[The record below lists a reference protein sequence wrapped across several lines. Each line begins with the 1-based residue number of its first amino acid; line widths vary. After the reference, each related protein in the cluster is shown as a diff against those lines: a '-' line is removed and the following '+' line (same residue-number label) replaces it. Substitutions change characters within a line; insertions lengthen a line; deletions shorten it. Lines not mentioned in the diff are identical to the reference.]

1 MRMNTLAR
9 SSLGLLISLVVA
21 CTPSRKEEQ
30 AQNEEILVND
40 FGMIGT
46 TPIKEY
52 SIRNRA
58 GMQVSV
64 LNYGGTITEIIVP
77 DRNGNF
83 ENVVLSFPTL
93 TGYLGDNN
101 PYFGALIGRY
111 ANRIGKAT
119 FQLNEQQYTLAPN
132 NNGNTL
138 HGGKK
143 GFDKVVWN
151 VKLESDSSLR
161 MTYDSPDGEE
171 GFPGNLHVEV
181 VFTLS
186 EANALTLD
194 YTATTDQATPVN
206 LTSHAYFNLSAGK
219 SSTILDHELQLFAE
233 RITAV
238 NDSLIPTGEFMEVFE
253 TPFDFLEAKSIGRD
267 IQNVPGGYDHNFVL
281 FEAKE
286 TGLAG
291 PAAILYDP
299 LSGREMKLFTSEP
312 GLQFYSGNFLD
323 GTITGKNGQ
332 VYIKH
337 SGLCLEPQH
346 FPDSPNQPHFP
357 STILKPGETYY
368 QTSRF
373 EFSTR

>member
-1 MRMNTLAR
+1 MNTSTRLGIFLLA
-9 SSLGLLISLVVA
+9 GVA
-21 CTPSRKEEQ
+21 FACSTEKKEQDEQ
-30 AQNEEILVND
+30 AGITVND
-40 FGMIGT
+40 FGMIST
-46 TPIKEY
+46 TIIKEY
-52 SIRNRA
+52 TIRNKA

-77 DRNGNF
+77 DRKGNF
-83 ENVVLSFPTL
+83 ENVVLGFPTL
-93 TGYLGDNN
+93 EGYLGDNN

-119 FQLNEQQYTLAPN
+119 FQLNDQPYTLVPN

-138 HGGKK
+138 HGGNK
-143 GFDKVVWN
+143 GFDKVVWD
-151 VKLESDSSLR
+151 VKIESDSSMRL
-161 MTYDSPDGEE
+161 TYDSPDGEE

-186 EANALTLD
+186 ETNALTLD
-194 YTATTDQATPVN
+194 YTATADKATPVN
-206 LTSHAYFNLSAGK
+206 LTSHAYFNLAAGK
-219 SSTILDHELQLFAE
+219 SPTILDHELQLFAE

-238 NDSLIPTGEFMEVFE
+238 NDSLIPTGEYLEVFE
-253 TPFDFLEAKSIGRD
+253 TPFDFLEAKKIGRD

-332 VYIKH
+332 VYVKH
-337 SGLCLEPQH
+337 AGLCLEPQH

-357 STILKPGETYY
+357 NTILKPGETYY

-373 EFSTR
+373 EFSVR

>member
-1 MRMNTLAR
+1 MNTSTR
-9 SSLGLLISLVVA
+9 LGIFLLVGVA
-21 CTPSRKEEQ
+21 FACSTEKKEQHKE
-30 AQNEEILVND
+30 AGITVND
-40 FGMIGT
+40 FGMIDT
-46 TPIKEY
+46 TTIKEY
-52 SIRNRA
+52 TIRNKA

-64 LNYGGTITEIIVP
+64 LNYGGTITEVIVP
-77 DRNGNF
+77 DRKGNF
-83 ENVVLSFPTL
+83 ENVVLGFPTL
-93 TGYLGDNN
+93 EGYLSENN

-119 FQLNEQQYTLAPN
+119 FQLNDQLYTLAPN

-138 HGGKK
+138 HGGNK
-143 GFDKVVWN
+143 GFDKVVWD
-151 VKLESDSSLR
+151 VKIESDSSMRL
-161 MTYDSPDGEE
+161 TYDSPDGEE

-186 EANALTLD
+186 ETNALTLD
-194 YTATTDQATPVN
+194 YTATADKATPVN

-219 SSTILDHELQLFAE
+219 SPTILDHELQLFAE

-238 NDSLIPTGEFMEVFE
+238 NDSLIPTGEYLEVFE
-253 TPFDFLEAKSIGRD
+253 TPFDFLEAKTIGRD

-332 VYIKH
+332 VYVKYA
-337 SGLCLEPQH
+337 GLCLEPQH

-357 STILKPGETYY
+357 NTILKPGETYY

-373 EFSTR
+373 EFSVR

>member
-1 MRMNTLAR
+1 MNTSTR
-9 SSLGLLISLVVA
+9 IGIFLLVGVA
-21 CTPSRKEEQ
+21 FACSTEKKEQDEQ
-30 AQNEEILVND
+30 AGITVND
-40 FGMIGT
+40 FGMIST
-46 TPIKEY
+46 TTIKEY
-52 SIRNRA
+52 TIRNKA

-64 LNYGGTITEIIVP
+64 LNYGGTITEVIVP
-77 DRNGNF
+77 DRKGNF
-83 ENVVLSFPTL
+83 ENVVLGFPTL
-93 TGYLGDNN
+93 EGYLSENN

-119 FQLNEQQYTLAPN
+119 FQLNDQLYTLAPN

-138 HGGKK
+138 HGGNK
-143 GFDKVVWN
+143 GFDKVVWD
-151 VKLESDSSLR
+151 VKIESDSSMRL
-161 MTYDSPDGEE
+161 TYDSPDGEE

-186 EANALTLD
+186 ETNALTLD
-194 YTATTDQATPVN
+194 YTATADKATPVN
-206 LTSHAYFNLSAGK
+206 LTSHAYFNLAAGK
-219 SSTILDHELQLFAE
+219 SPTILDHELQLFAE

-238 NDSLIPTGEFMEVFE
+238 NDSLIPTGEYLEVFE
-253 TPFDFLEAKSIGRD
+253 TPFDFLEAKKIGRD

-332 VYIKH
+332 VYVKH
-337 SGLCLEPQH
+337 AGLCLEPQH

-357 STILKPGETYY
+357 NTILKPGETYY

-373 EFSTR
+373 EFSVR

>member
-1 MRMNTLAR
+1 MNTSTR
-9 SSLGLLISLVVA
+9 IGIFLLVGVA
-21 CTPSRKEEQ
+21 FACSTEKKEQDEQ
-30 AQNEEILVND
+30 AGITVND
-40 FGMIGT
+40 FGMIST
-46 TPIKEY
+46 TTIKEY
-52 SIRNRA
+52 TIRNKA

-64 LNYGGTITEIIVP
+64 LNYGGTITEVIVP
-77 DRNGNF
+77 DRKGNF
-83 ENVVLSFPTL
+83 ENVVLGFPTL
-93 TGYLGDNN
+93 EGYLSENN

-119 FQLNEQQYTLAPN
+119 FQLNDQLYTLAPN

-138 HGGKK
+138 HGGNK
-143 GFDKVVWN
+143 GFDKVVWD
-151 VKLESDSSLR
+151 VKIESDSSMRL
-161 MTYDSPDGEE
+161 TYDSPDGEE

-186 EANALTLD
+186 ETNALTLD
-194 YTATTDQATPVN
+194 YTATADKATPVN

-219 SSTILDHELQLFAE
+219 SPTILDHELQLFAE

-238 NDSLIPTGEFMEVFE
+238 NDSLIPTGEYLEVFE
-253 TPFDFLEAKSIGRD
+253 TPFDFLEAKTIGRD

-332 VYIKH
+332 VYVKYA
-337 SGLCLEPQH
+337 GLCLEPQH

-357 STILKPGETYY
+357 NTILKPGETYY

-373 EFSTR
+373 EFSVR

>member
-1 MRMNTLAR
+1 MRKFIRFGIALLFCFSTACNTQK
-9 SSLGLLISLVVA
+9 
-21 CTPSRKEEQ
+21 KEQPQE
-30 AQNEEILVND
+30 AGITVND
-40 FGMIGT
+40 YGMIGT
-46 TPIKEY
+46 ITVKHY
-52 SIRNRA
+52 TIRNKG

-64 LNYGGTITEIIVP
+64 LNYGGTITEIVVP

-83 ENVVLSFPTL
+83 ENVVLAFSSL
-93 TGYLGDNN
+93 EGYLGENN

-111 ANRIGKAT
+111 ANRIAGAS
-119 FQLNEQQYTLAPN
+119 FRLGDQQYSLPPN

-138 HGGKK
+138 HGGNK
-143 GFDKVVWN
+143 GFDKVVWDVN
-151 VKLESDSSLR
+151 IESDSSMR

-181 VFTLS
+181 LLTLGS
-186 EANALTLD
+186 ANSLSLD
-194 YTATTDQATPVN
+194 YTATTDKATPVN

-219 SSTILDHELQLFAE
+219 SATILDHELQLYAE
-233 RITAV
+233 RVTEV
-238 NDSLIPTGEFMEVFE
+238 NDSLIPTGKFNEVFE
-253 TPFDFLEAKSIGRD
+253 TPFDFLEAKAIGRD

-299 LSGREMKLFTSEP
+299 LSGREMKLYTSEP

-323 GTITGKNGQ
+323 GTITGKNGH
-332 VYIKH
+332 VYVKH
-337 SGLCLEPQH
+337 AGLCLEPQH

-357 STILKPGETYY
+357 NTILKPGETYY

-373 EFSTR
+373 EFSVR

>member
-1 MRMNTLAR
+1 MNTSTR
-9 SSLGLLISLVVA
+9 LGIFLLVGVA
-21 CTPSRKEEQ
+21 FACSTEKKEQHKE
-30 AQNEEILVND
+30 AGITVND
-40 FGMIGT
+40 FGMIDT
-46 TPIKEY
+46 TTIKEY
-52 SIRNRA
+52 TIRNKA

-64 LNYGGTITEIIVP
+64 LNYGGTITEVIVP
-77 DRNGNF
+77 DRKGNF
-83 ENVVLSFPTL
+83 ENVVLGFPTL
-93 TGYLGDNN
+93 EGYLSENN

-119 FQLNEQQYTLAPN
+119 FQLNDQLYTLAPN

-138 HGGKK
+138 HGGNK
-143 GFDKVVWN
+143 GFDKVVWD
-151 VKLESDSSLR
+151 VKIESDSSMRL
-161 MTYDSPDGEE
+161 TYDSPDGEE

-186 EANALTLD
+186 ETNALTLD
-194 YTATTDQATPVN
+194 YTATADKATPVN
-206 LTSHAYFNLSAGK
+206 LTSHAYFNLAAGK
-219 SSTILDHELQLFAE
+219 SPTILDHELKLFAE

-238 NDSLIPTGEFMEVFE
+238 NDSLIPTGEYLEVFE
-253 TPFDFLEAKSIGRD
+253 TPFDFLEAKKIGRD

-291 PAAILYDP
+291 PAAILYDS

-332 VYIKH
+332 VYVKH
-337 SGLCLEPQH
+337 AGLCLEPQH

-357 STILKPGETYY
+357 NTILKPGETYY

-373 EFSTR
+373 EFSVR

>member
-1 MRMNTLAR
+1 MSKLIR
-9 SSLGLLISLVVA
+9 LGIVLLICFLVA
-21 CTPSRKEEQ
+21 CRKQKDQPQE
-30 AQNEEILVND
+30 AGITVND
-40 FGMIGT
+40 YGMIGST
-46 TPIKEY
+46 AIKHY
-52 SIRNRA
+52 TIRNTA

-64 LNYGGTITEIIVP
+64 LNYGGTITELVVP

-83 ENVVLSFPTL
+83 ENVVLGFPTL
-93 TGYLGDNN
+93 EGYRGENN

-111 ANRIGKAT
+111 ANRISKAT
-119 FQLNEQQYTLAPN
+119 FNLDGQQYILAPN

-138 HGGKK
+138 HGGNK
-143 GFDKVVWN
+143 GFDKVVWD
-151 VKLESDSSLR
+151 VKIESDSSLR
-161 MTYDSPDGEE
+161 MVYDSPDGEE

-181 VFTLS
+181 VFSLS
-186 EANALTLD
+186 NTNALTLD
-194 YTATTDQATPVN
+194 YTATTDEATPVN

-219 SSTILDHELQLFAE
+219 SQTILEHELQLFAE

-253 TPFDFLEAKSIGRD
+253 TPFDFLEPKAIGRD
-267 IQNVPGGYDHNFVL
+267 IQQVSGGYDHNFVL

-323 GTITGKNGQ
+323 GTITGKSGQ
-332 VYIKH
+332 VYVKH
-337 SGLCLEPQH
+337 AGLCLEPQH

-373 EFSTR
+373 EFRVR

>member
-1 MRMNTLAR
+1 MNTSAKFCIF
-9 SSLGLLISLVVA
+9 LLLVVA
-21 CTPSRKEEQ
+21 LACSTEKKEQHKE
-30 AQNEEILVND
+30 AGITVND
-40 FGMIGT
+40 FGMIDT
-46 TPIKEY
+46 TTIKEY
-52 SIRNRA
+52 TIRNRA

-64 LNYGGTITEIIVP
+64 LNYGGTITEINVP

-83 ENVVLSFPTL
+83 ENVVLSFPNL

-119 FQLNEQQYTLAPN
+119 FQLDGKTYTLPPN

-138 HGGKK
+138 HGGDK
-143 GFDKVVWN
+143 GFDKVVWD
-151 VKLESDSSLR
+151 VKIESDSSLR

-181 VFTLS
+181 VFTLN
-186 EANALTLD
+186 ETNALTLD
-194 YTATTDQATPVN
+194 YSATADQATPVN

-253 TPFDFLEAKSIGRD
+253 TPFDFLKAKSIGRD

-299 LSGREMKLFTSEP
+299 LSGREMKLYTSEP

-323 GTITGKNGQ
+323 GTITGKSGQ
-332 VYIKH
+332 VYVKH

-357 STILKPGETYY
+357 NTILKPGETYY

-373 EFSTR
+373 EFSVR

>member
-1 MRMNTLAR
+1 MNTSTR
-9 SSLGLLISLVVA
+9 LGIFLLVGVA
-21 CTPSRKEEQ
+21 FACSTEKKEQHKE
-30 AQNEEILVND
+30 AGITVND
-40 FGMIGT
+40 FGMIDT
-46 TPIKEY
+46 TTIKEY
-52 SIRNRA
+52 AIRNKA

-64 LNYGGTITEIIVP
+64 LNYGGTITEVIVP
-77 DRNGNF
+77 DRKGNF
-83 ENVVLSFPTL
+83 ENVVLGFPTL
-93 TGYLGDNN
+93 EGYLSENN

-119 FQLNEQQYTLAPN
+119 FQLNDQLYTLAPN

-138 HGGKK
+138 HGGNK
-143 GFDKVVWN
+143 GFDKVVWD
-151 VKLESDSSLR
+151 VKIESDSSMRL
-161 MTYDSPDGEE
+161 TYDSPDGEE

-186 EANALTLD
+186 NANALTLD
-194 YTATTDQATPVN
+194 YSATADQATPVN

-219 SSTILDHELQLFAE
+219 CSTILDHELQLFAE

-253 TPFDFLEAKSIGRD
+253 TPFDFLEAKTIGRD
-267 IQNVPGGYDHNFVL
+267 IHNVPGGYDHNFVL

-332 VYIKH
+332 VYVKH
-337 SGLCLEPQH
+337 AGLCLEPQH

-357 STILKPGETYY
+357 NTILKPGETYY

-373 EFSTR
+373 EFSVR